1 MSLADSSSV
10 QVNTESI
17 KLAEPKNRITF
28 IGQIVLIF
36 IIVIVSLINL
46 CLSRPDR
53 ELWLLLLSSSIGYIL
68 PNPSLKF
75 SKKP

>member
-1 MSLADSSSV
+1 MSLTDSNSV
-10 QVNTESI
+10 HVIPEPVR
-17 KLAEPKNRITF
+17 LVEPKNRITF
-28 IGQIVLIF
+28 IAQIFLIF